1 MTTEEAFLAEYEKR
15 CQAAWPADI
24 PRETH
29 YPFGRVPVTEY
40 LRKWAESQT
49 EKPALIFYGR
59 EFGYRELNE
68 LSDKVATVLAGVGV
82 KRGDRVAIFL
92 DNCPQFHFV
101 FYGILKLEAIVV
113 PISPLFKS
121 FELQHELNETGAR
134 VIIASRALRE
144 MVEGV
149 RETTSLETIFT
160 TGVLELVPDQPTMR
174 VPVNL
179 GLQPLPAEP
188 AERNEFDLMR
198 SVRAASPARSLPI
211 PALDAVAVLNFTGG
225 TTGLPKGCIHT
236 HEHLVFTA
244 ASAVTFVL
252 RGSPAMVSVSYFPV
266 FWLSGEN
273 AGLVVPV
280 VSGGTVVLL
289 TRWDAVAFME
299 AVQRYKAT
307 HAKVLVDHVMDLL
320 DHPDRASYDL
330 SSLRLVNGIGFV
342 KKLTIDLRRRW
353 EAAVGSILA
362 EGGWGMSETRSH
374 DTFTSGMQVD
384 DFDLTSGQGFMGL
397 PVPETTFK
405 ICDFDTGQVLSFG
418 QEGEICMRSPSILNG
433 YWRRPEESQTLLR
446 NGWLHSGDVGMISEQ
461 GYLYFLGRRR
471 DMLKVRGMSVFPPEI
486 EAALGQHP
494 AVLRCAVVGRPDE
507 QKGDQPVAFIE
518 LQPGHSIS
526 AEEMVRWCRD
536 RISAYKVP
544 EVRIVEGMP
553 MTATGKVKKGELKN
567 LFTL

>member
-1 MTTEEAFLAEYEKR
+1 MTTEEAFVAEYERR
-15 CQAAWPADI
+15 CKTAWPKEI

-40 LRKWAESQT
+40 LRKWAECQP

-59 EFGYRELNE
+59 EFSYRELNE
-68 LSDKVATVLAGVGV
+68 LSDKLATVLAEAGVG
-82 KRGDRVAIFL
+82 RGDRVAIFL

-113 PISPLFKS
+113 PISPLFKA

-134 VIIASRALRE
+134 AIVASRALRE
-144 MVEGV
+144 MVESARG
-149 RETTSLETIFT
+149 ETSLETVIT
-160 TGVLELVPDQPTMR
+160 TDVLELVPDKPTMR
-174 VPVNL
+174 VPVNI
-179 GLQPLPAEP
+179 GGQQLPEG
-188 AERNEFDLMR
+188 RDEFDLMTM
-198 SVRAASPARSLPI
+198 VRAATPASSLPV

-236 HEHLVFTA
+236 HDHLVFTA

-273 AGLVVPV
+273 AGLVVPI

-289 TRWDAVAFME
+289 ARWDAVAFME
-299 AVQRYKAT
+299 AAQRYKAT
-307 HAKVLVDHVMDLL
+307 HAKVLVDHVIDLL
-320 DHPDRASYDL
+320 DHPDRTSYDL
-330 SSLRLVNGIGFV
+330 SSLALVNGIGFV

-353 EAAVGSILA
+353 KADVGSTLA

-397 PVPETTFK
+397 PVPETAFK
-405 ICDFDTGQVLSFG
+405 ICDFDTGQVLDFG

-433 YWRRPEESQTLLR
+433 YWRRPEASQALLR

-486 EAALGQHP
+486 EAVIGQHP
-494 AVLRCAVVGRPDE
+494 AVLRCAVVGRPDD

-518 LQPGHSIS
+518 LQPGHSTS

-567 LFTL
+567 MFTL